1 PRFITDRITRAG
13 MRPINL
19 VVDVTN
25 YVMLESGQPLHAYD
39 ADNVS
44 GTIVVR
50 KAHEGEHLLTL
61 DDTDRTLDPDD
72 LVIADD
78 LGAIGLAGVMGG
90 AATEVTAETTSII
103 LEGAHFDP

>member
-1 PRFITDRITRAG
+1 MNPGAPTPRFITDRITRAG

-72 LVIADD
+72 LSSP
-78 LGAIGLAGVMGG
+78 
-90 AATEVTAETTSII
+90 TTWEHWPGWRHGWCGHRS
-103 LEGAHFDP
+103 DC